1 MSEQNAELTSNL
13 AEAVAENEAKGDA
26 NSEADQ
32 KIGKL
37 NEEKEGLKN
46 QLGQLNDEFAKLKA
60 QLEARVRKVSRPVFL
75 KSTELLTKVMKLTS
89 V

>member
-26 NSEADQ
+26 NAEADE

-37 NEEKEGLKN
+37 NEENEGLKN
-46 QLGQLNDEFAKLKA
+46 QLGQ
-60 QLEARVRKVSRPVFL
+60 SIYW
-75 KSTELLTKVMKLTS
+75 MKFVILINFGC
-89 V
+89 